1 MAGSVVIVQCVMPW
15 VGGTSPPLENAAR
28 MKHLY
33 TATFLFGL
41 SPLTQAQLN
50 NGSFEDSNGAS
61 LSGWEWTCDDPA
73 PQMDAPFDGGIWSA
87 WKQSG
92 HTKGCFP
99 NYLYQRVTSVVY
111 GTPYHLSGWAKC
123 PVGDVAFCI
132 GATIGF
138 GTINNGSFTWAEQ
151 ATSTDPDWSFL
162 TVDDTWSENL
172 GDTAIVMLS
181 AGLIGGPIDPLP
193 AGFDNLMLSMFEQ
206 VPEFETPRVSLF
218 PDPARD
224 VLHIGGQER
233 ITGITLVDGT
243 GRIVRTLSG
252 GSSTVHL
259 DVSALDNGTYVVM
272 VTSATRTTA
281 HRFVKED

>member
-1 MAGSVVIVQCVMPW
+1 
-15 VGGTSPPLENAAR
+15 

-33 TATFLFGL
+33 ASTFLLGL
-41 SPLTQAQLN
+41 SLHTQAQLT

-61 LSGWEWTCDDPA
+61 LAGWEWTCDDPA
-73 PQMDAPFDGGIWSA
+73 PQMDAPIDGGTWSA
-87 WKQSG
+87 WKESG

-99 NYLYQRVTSVVY
+99 NYLYQRVPDVVY
-111 GTPYHLSGWAKC
+111 GAPYHLSGWAKC

-138 GTINNGSFTWAEQ
+138 GTINNGYFTWAEQ

-162 TVDDTWSENL
+162 TVDDTWSENM

-181 AGLIGGPIDPLP
+181 AGMIGGPINPLP
-193 AGFDNLMLSMFEQ
+193 AGFDNFALNIFEQ
-206 VPEFETPRVSLF
+206 VPEHEAPRVSLF

-224 VLHIGGQER
+224 VLHVGTQER
-233 ITGITLVDGT
+233 INGITLLDGT
-243 GRIVRTLSG
+243 GRILRAVSG

-259 DVSALDNGTYVVM
+259 DVSELDNGAYVLM
-272 VTSATRTTA
+272 VTSATGTTA
-281 HRFVKED
+281 QRFIKER